1 MKRTCAPA
9 IGGQPRGSSNAEMQ
23 NHWHGPVRASL
34 VCAPRSRT
42 RARAPTGMSHAAK
55 MRRAERG
62 SSRPWK
68 ARGKSPRRVRQRSTA
83 FPTCPFIRAKNAL
96 SLIRRKPPPPAFPK
110 RPPAVPPLA
119 GPRWPTLRPRP
130 GPPRAVACH
139 QHRPPPTAGRRCRA
153 APFCPGH
160 NALGKF

>member
-23 NHWHGPVRASL
+23 NHWHGPSLPRLRSAEPDARPRAHGN
-34 VCAPRSRT
+34 VTCCKDAPS
-42 RARAPTGMSHAAK
+42 RAREQQAV
-55 MRRAERG
+55 EG
-62 SSRPWK
+62 S
-68 ARGKSPRRVRQRSTA
+68 GKSPRRVRQRSTA

-153 APFCPGH
+153 APFCPGR